1 MANGNK
7 SLTSGI
13 KSNESEYLHLEQSQ
27 SHISTF
33 GTAVI
38 DHLRQPHELASI
50 KANILKHRL
59 VKSSGA
65 RKRASLLLDEKYID
79 DNRNEN
85 SC

>member
-38 DHLRQPHELASI
+38 DHLR
-50 KANILKHRL
+50 
-59 VKSSGA
+59 
-65 RKRASLLLDEKYID
+65 
-79 DNRNEN
+79 
-85 SC
+85 